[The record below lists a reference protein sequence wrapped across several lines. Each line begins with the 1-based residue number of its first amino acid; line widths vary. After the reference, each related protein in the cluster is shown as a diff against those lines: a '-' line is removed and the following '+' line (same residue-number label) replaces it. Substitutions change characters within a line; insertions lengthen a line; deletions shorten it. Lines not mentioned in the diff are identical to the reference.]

1 MKRWTK
7 YFSSNREVE
16 NNLRSSTTSSVVE
29 WELYD
34 LANKFKRLQRIA
46 VLQTYLFFKLF
57 QAILIRCNLCIL
69 SDTTR
74 KFDFQSISFNHRKQN
89 LVNETRCTLFPPPP
103 PCGTPS
109 LIYLSFPHWW
119 RKKWQSSISS
129 SHCRNEEKKER
140 KTRVRSEDDA
150 FLDGRASTAANTPRL
165 IRLGLEFSLHPSP
178 RARIRLESCRR
189 LIACQCLA
197 IFGCRFSAGERM
209 KRKTGGGIEEKY
221 FSPSSRGKN
230 RRRRRGR
237 SKGTDFF
244 SRSRSARCEF
254 STDFSLVRITYFRI
268 LNWVTIFVAIFLRQI
283 PFISLFYKTS
293 KLWIT
298 FETLY

>member
-1 MKRWTK
+1 MRTLWSGQQIQTTPTYRRSSNVSILQTIPSYLNTLQPLYPVRYNEKIWFSIDFIQPSKTK
-7 YFSSNREVE
+7 PCQRDSMHPFSSTAA
-16 NNLRSSTTSSVVE
+16 L
-29 WELYD
+29 WD
-34 LANKFKRLQRIA
+34 A
-46 VLQTYLFFKLF
+46 
-57 QAILIRCNLCIL
+57 
-69 SDTTR
+69 
-74 KFDFQSISFNHRKQN
+74 
-89 LVNETRCTLFPPPP
+89 LVNLFIFPPLMEKEM
-103 PCGTPS
+103 TV
-109 LIYLSFPHWW
+109 LYFVIALSK
-119 RKKWQSSISS
+119 R
-129 SHCRNEEKKER
+129 RKKER

>member
-165 IRLGLEFSLHPSP
+165 IRLGWSFLSTLL
-178 RARIRLESCRR
+178 RARGFVSSRVVAWLRANAS
-189 LIACQCLA
+189 
-197 IFGCRFSAGERM
+197 RFSGVDSPPGNEWSGRQEEGSKKSIFLPLLAGRID
-209 KRKTGGGIEEKY
+209 GGG
-221 FSPSSRGKN
+221 GDAQ
-230 RRRRRGR
+230 RGR
-237 SKGTDFF
+237 IS
-244 SRSRSARCEF
+244 
-254 STDFSLVRITYFRI
+254 SLVRGARDVSFQPISRSCESR
-268 LNWVTIFVAIFLRQI
+268 IFVF
-283 PFISLFYKTS
+283 
-293 KLWIT
+293 WIESR
-298 FETLY
+298 FSSQFF